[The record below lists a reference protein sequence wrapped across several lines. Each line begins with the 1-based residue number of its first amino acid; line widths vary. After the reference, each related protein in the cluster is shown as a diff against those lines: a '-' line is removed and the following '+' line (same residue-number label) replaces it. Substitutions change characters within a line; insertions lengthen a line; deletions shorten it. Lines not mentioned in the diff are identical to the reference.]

1 MVFEISIYVLITLV
15 CGILLI
21 IMGMF
26 GFGDF
31 GDIDLDTADF
41 DLDGGDFDLD
51 HGDIGGLSPLSLP
64 LILSFG
70 TVFGLFGTVFTS
82 MNVDPIYVPLMAAA
96 ISTGVSAILFLVM
109 LKVFVQTQTST
120 DVSFKTLVG
129 REATITVPIR
139 PPKVGQIMVIT
150 EERGRTLITATADDE
165 IKTDSIVIID
175 RLVGSTAY
183 VSEIQKGLV
192 E

>member
-1 MVFEISIYVLITLV
+1 VAFEISIYVLITLI

-21 IMGMF
+21 VMGMF

-31 GDIDLDTADF
+31 GDFDLDTADI
-41 DLDGGDFDLD
+41 DVDAGGFDLD

-70 TVFGLFGTVFTS
+70 TVFGLFGTLFQT
-82 MNVDPIYVPLMAAA
+82 MNMDPIYVPLLAAA
-96 ISTGVSAILFLVM
+96 ISALISALLFFIM
-109 LKVFVQTQTST
+109 LKLFVQTQTST
-120 DVSFKTLVG
+120 TVSFKDLVG
-129 REATITVPIR
+129 REATVTIPIR
-139 PPKVGQIMVIT
+139 PPRVGQIMVIT
-150 EERGRTLITATADDE
+150 EERGRTLITATADE
-165 IKTDSIVIID
+165 EVKTDSIVIID

-183 VSEIQKGLV
+183 VKEMKKGLV